1 MTLQNFFTIR
11 ADVKLSKQ
19 NKKYRDLQKITKDV
33 NDELFLIYK
42 NNQATLIEMTVRAGD
57 ELFSIYRSLD
67 AALDAFQLLLISAKK
82 YKVPLS
88 IGCGFGRLDDESD
101 NANLVNGVSIWRAT
115 EALEKVKRGLPKYN
129 EKLEGN
135 IGLKIDFSN
144 DKNINKLHQILFFLL
159 SEKVLKRTKQQ
170 NKAVLLFKQ
179 HPQKEYHELYDLLT
193 NYEDNTST
201 KDEKRIKYSKF
212 LQRAEYHIVN
222 DLIDLIKN
230 NF

>member
-144 DKNINKLHQILFFLL
+144 DKNINKLHQILFFYCR
-159 SEKVLKRTKQQ
+159 K
-170 NKAVLLFKQ
+170 
-179 HPQKEYHELYDLLT
+179 
-193 NYEDNTST
+193 
-201 KDEKRIKYSKF
+201 KF
-212 LQRAEYHIVN
+212 
-222 DLIDLIKN
+222 
-230 NF
+230 